1 MEEIMNT
8 NKALAKTLGIE
19 IEEVS
24 EPKKHKREV
33 KKVPP
38 TVLDDT
44 TQDQAEDYS
53 LGRDTLRNLIDTGV
67 SSLEDMKDLAKMSES
82 PRAYEV
88 MSTMMKTIA
97 EMTKDLYDLQK
108 KTKELKDIS
117 DPRREKDPD
126 GSIKVER
133 AVFVGSTADLLRKI
147 KDEQ

>member
-1 MEEIMNT
+1 MNT

-19 IEEVS
+19 IEEVV
-24 EPKKHKREV
+24 EPKKVKRDV

-67 SSLEDMKDLAKMSES
+67 SSLEDMKDLARQSES

-97 EMTKDLYDLQK
+97 EMTKDLYELQK
-108 KTKELKDIS
+108 KTKELNQMDDKKDKPPEGDIN
-117 DPRREKDPD
+117 
-126 GSIKVER
+126 IER

-147 KDEQ
+147 KEENK